1 MNTTKIFFAFL
12 LVLLCTATIAQQNS
26 NLFAAAIFSPE
37 MNRVETWVYFVNDR
51 NSDEVFAQISLP
63 HISHTFYTEY
73 AEISYDEAF
82 VETGPYMEDWMSDP
96 FAAES
101 VEENLSLEPWMAMP
115 FEAEEIIL
123 LEDWMTS
130 ANW

>member
-1 MNTTKIFFAFL
+1 MKTTKIFFTFL
-12 LVLLCTATIAQQNS
+12 LVLLCTATMAQQNS
-26 NLFAAAIFSPE
+26 KLFAAAIFSPE

-82 VETGPYMEDWMSDP
+82 VETGPYMEDWMSNP
-96 FAAES
+96 FKLKLERKIS
-101 VEENLSLEPWMAMP
+101 VLSHGWQGPSKQKNSSRLR
-115 FEAEEIIL
+115 IG
-123 LEDWMTS
+123 
-130 ANW
+130 